1 MSIAIDQNA
10 CIGCG
15 KCHDVCPGTL
25 IHLNADRKAFIKYP
39 KDCWGCTSC
48 LKECP
53 VHAIR
58 FIWGQIWAVRAV
70 WYILK
75 KRYLRWIVE
84 RTDGTTTETV

>member
-39 KDCWGCTSC
+39 KIVGD
-48 LKECP
+48 
-53 VHAIR
+53 
-58 FIWGQIWAVRAV
+58 VRLA
-70 WYILK
+70 
-75 KRYLRWIVE
+75 
-84 RTDGTTTETV
+84 

>member
-39 KDCWGCTSC
+39 I
-48 LKECP
+48 
-53 VHAIR
+53 V
-58 FIWGQIWAVRAV
+58 
-70 WYILK
+70 
-75 KRYLRWIVE
+75 VE
-84 RTDGTTTETV
+84 RSLHPCRNANLPCFGCGTSP

>member
-1 MSIAIDQNA
+1 MSIAINQNA

-53 VHAIR
+53 VHA
-58 FIWGQIWAVRAV
+58 
-70 WYILK
+70 
-75 KRYLRWIVE
+75 
-84 RTDGTTTETV
+84 